1 MKELKTM
8 LSPYQKSDDRY
19 SGLQMGST
27 LFLYILLWILMA
39 LSLQVSYLLTLAL
52 SIIAAGFLVR
62 IFIFFHDCGHNSFF
76 SSLPANKIAGFF
88 LGVLVF
94 TPSLQWWHCHAI
106 HHASSGNLDKRGI
119 GDVDTMTV
127 SEFRNSTPIK
137 RAWYRFF
144 RHPFTLLV
152 LGPFFS
158 FIVLQRLPL
167 PPFGKKENLNV
178 LWTNL
183 AIVVLAAGISLV
195 IGFKAYLM
203 IQLPVMLIAG
213 AAGIWLFYVQHQFVG
228 VYWARKKD
236 WDYISSALLGASYYK
251 LPRVLQYISG
261 SIGFHQ
267 IHHLSPRIPNYRLAA
282 AYHDNPVIQEWS
294 HAVGLWESLHCAR
307 LKLWDEDKQQLV
319 GFNNLQA

>member
-1 MKELKTM
+1 M
-8 LSPYQKSDDRY
+8 LSHYQGGDDRY
-19 SGLQMGST
+19 SMLQMTST
-27 LFLYILLWILMA
+27 LFLYIVLWVLMV

-52 SIIAAGFLVR
+52 SIIAASFLVR

-76 SSLPANKIAGFF
+76 SSIKANRIAGFF

-94 TPSLQWWHCHAI
+94 TPSLQWWHSHAI

-127 SEFRNSTPIK
+127 SEFRNSTSFK
-137 RAWYRFF
+137 RAWYCFF

-158 FIVLQRLPL
+158 FIIIQRLPL
-167 PPFGKKENLNV
+167 PHFGKKENLNV

-183 AIVVLAAGISLV
+183 AILALAAGISLV

-203 IQLPVMLIAG
+203 IQIPVMVLAG
-213 AAGIWLFYVQHQFVG
+213 AAGIWLFYVQHQFAG

-236 WDYISSALLGASYYK
+236 WNYVSSALLGASYYN
-251 LPRVLQYISG
+251 LPGVLQYISG

-267 IHHLSPRIPNYRLAA
+267 IHHLSPRIPNYKLAA
-282 AYHDNPVIQEWS
+282 AYRNNPVIQQWTQS
-294 HAVGLWESLHCAR
+294 IGLGESLQFIN
-307 LKLWDEDKQQLV
+307 LKLWDEDNRRLI
-319 GFNNLQA
+319 GFNNLR

>member
-1 MKELKTM
+1 M
-8 LSPYQKSDDRY
+8 LAPYQKSDDRY
-19 SGLQMGST
+19 SMLQMSSS

-52 SIIAAGFLVR
+52 SVIAAGFLVR
-62 IFIFFHDCGHNSFF
+62 VFIFFHDCGHNSFF
-76 SSLPANKIAGFF
+76 SSLQANKIAGFF

-94 TPSLQWWHCHAI
+94 TPSLQWWHSHSI

-137 RAWYRFF
+137 QAWYRFF

-158 FIVLQRLPL
+158 FILLQRLPL
-167 PPFGKKENLNV
+167 PAFGKKENLNV

-183 AIVVLAAGISLV
+183 TIVALGTVISLV

-213 AAGIWLFYVQHQFVG
+213 SAGIWLFYVQHQFAG

-236 WDYISSALLGASYYK
+236 WNYVSSALLGASYYK
-251 LPRVLQYISG
+251 LPKILQYISG

-267 IHHLSPRIPNYRLAA
+267 IHHLSPRIPNYKLSA
-282 AYHDNPVIQEWS
+282 AYHASPVIQKWS
-294 HAVGLWESLHCAR
+294 QGISLRESLGCAG
-307 LKLWDEDKQQLV
+307 LKLWDEDKELLV
-319 GFNNLQA
+319 GFNNLRT

>member
-1 MKELKTM
+1 M
-8 LSPYQKSDDRY
+8 LSHYQGGDDRY
-19 SGLQMGST
+19 SMLQMTST
-27 LFLYILLWILMA
+27 LFLYIVLWVLMV

-52 SIIAAGFLVR
+52 SIIAASFLVR

-76 SSLPANKIAGFF
+76 SSIKANRIAGFF

-94 TPSLQWWHCHAI
+94 TPSLQWWHSHAI
-106 HHASSGNLDKRGI
+106 HHASSGKLDKRGI

-127 SEFRNSTPIK
+127 SEFRNSTSFK

-158 FIVLQRLPL
+158 FIIIQRLPL
-167 PPFGKKENLNV
+167 PHFGKKENLNV

-183 AIVVLAAGISLV
+183 AILALAAGISLV

-203 IQLPVMLIAG
+203 IQIPVMVLAG
-213 AAGIWLFYVQHQFVG
+213 AAGIWLFYVQHQFAG

-236 WDYISSALLGASYYK
+236 WNYVSSALLGASYYN
-251 LPRVLQYISG
+251 LPGVLQYISG

-267 IHHLSPRIPNYRLAA
+267 IHHLSPRIPNYKLAA
-282 AYHDNPVIQEWS
+282 AYRNNPVIQQWTQS
-294 HAVGLWESLHCAR
+294 IGLGESLQFIN
-307 LKLWDEDKQQLV
+307 LKLWDEDNRQLI
-319 GFNNLQA
+319 GFNNLR